1 MPHITIMIVCR
12 YLVKTCREAG
22 ITLNCAPNPNLGPSS
37 SLFVPTP
44 QSYVPPSGK
53 MLALQNHP
61 SLSLYCEVAQNK
73 KCSRLKDNQDVKH

>member
-1 MPHITIMIVCR
+1 MIVCR
-12 YLVKTCREAG
+12 YLVKTCREAD
-22 ITLNCAPNPNLGPSS
+22 ITLNYAPNPNLGH
-37 SLFVPTP
+37 LLAFFFVPTP

-73 KCSRLKDNQDVKH
+73 KCSSLKDNQDVKH